1 MAVAEPQ
8 AHRAKTVYQKEQML
22 FRQTAD
28 NARSTSG
35 LSSGTY
41 LNLPHHK
48 RPPKVSELSRNILV
62 GRRQNSV
69 LCRTNHRCINKYTQK
84 WTNLMQCW
92 PDIVVF
98 YLFMQK

>member
-8 AHRAKTVYQKEQML
+8 AQRAKTVYQKEQML

-48 RPPKVSELSRNILV
+48 
-62 GRRQNSV
+62 
-69 LCRTNHRCINKYTQK
+69 
-84 WTNLMQCW
+84 
-92 PDIVVF
+92 
-98 YLFMQK
+98 